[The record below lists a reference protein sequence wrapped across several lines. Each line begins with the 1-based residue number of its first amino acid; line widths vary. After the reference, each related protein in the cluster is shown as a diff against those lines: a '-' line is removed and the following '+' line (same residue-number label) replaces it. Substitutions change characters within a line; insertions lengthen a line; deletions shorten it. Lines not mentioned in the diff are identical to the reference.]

1 MICILSSMDNGMK
14 IEDILLHESTSIRD
28 AATRLEKVR
37 CKICYIEKGGK
48 LVASISDGDIRRAV
62 MKGAAITDPVSSIA
76 NYDFKFFYV
85 YEQNKVIE
93 AFKTSELFSIPVTNY
108 NRQIVAVYFKN
119 GKVVKKEQN
128 MDAPVVMVAGGK
140 GTRLYPYTK
149 ILPKAL
155 IPIGEVPIAEI
166 IFSRFFDC
174 GCKKFFMI
182 INHKKEMIQAY
193 FKGKEYPYHI
203 SYAEESSPLGTGGGL
218 MLVKE
223 KITKDFF
230 FINCDVIIDA
240 DYSEIYSFHRKQ
252 GNYITIVGAK
262 YTNTIPYGVIHY
274 DENGYQGMEEKPTFE
289 CTMNTGMYV
298 VSPDIFHELKKDEN
312 ISFPEIIDRCYN
324 KGKKIG
330 VYTIEESAYM
340 DMGQLEE
347 LEKMRMKLNVNTN

>member
-1 MICILSSMDNGMK
+1 MK
-14 IEDILLHESTSIRD
+14 IEDILLQESTSIRD
-28 AATRLEKVR
+28 AAVRLEKVR
-37 CKICYIEKGGK
+37 CKICYIEKSGK

-62 MKGAAITDPVSSIA
+62 MRRAAITDPVSSIA
-76 NYDFKFFYV
+76 NYNFRFFYV
-85 YEQNKVIE
+85 YEQNKVME
-93 AFKTSELFSIPVTNY
+93 AFKTTELFSIPVTNY

-119 GKVVKKEQN
+119 GKVIKKEQN
-128 MDAPVVMVAGGK
+128 VDVPVVMVAGGR

-155 IPIGEVPIAEI
+155 IPIGEVPISEI
-166 IFSRFFDC
+166 IFNRFFDY
-174 GCKKFFMI
+174 GCKNFYMI
-182 INHKKEMIQAY
+182 VNHKKEMIQAY
-193 FKGKEYPYHI
+193 FRGKEYPYHI

-218 MLVKE
+218 ALIRD
-223 KITKDFF
+223 KITKNFF

-240 DYSEIYSFHRKQ
+240 DYSEIYHFHREQ
-252 GNYITIVGAK
+252 GNDITIVGAK
-262 YTNTIPYGVIHY
+262 YTNTIPYGVLHY
-274 DENGYQGMEEKPTFE
+274 DENGYHGMDEKPAFE

-298 VSPDIFHELKKDEN
+298 VSPDIFYELKKDEN

-347 LEKMRMKLNVNTN
+347 LEKMRMKLNINAN